1 MADRR
6 YNDKEIAAI
15 FRAAA
20 EQEPQSP
27 QREVARDEGLTLG
40 ELQAIGNEVGISAD
54 AVAQAA
60 RAVDVRLGTGSRT
73 FLGLPIGVA
82 RTVNLNRRLTDDEWE
97 RLVVQLRDVF
107 NARGRTRSDGSLRQW
122 TNGNLQVLLEPTETG
137 HRLRFGTVHG
147 GARAAIGMGFA
158 VLGVTATVAISSALG
173 GTLAEA
179 IPGIALLAAAGVGM
193 IASGALRLPRWA
205 RLRERQMEALANI
218 DDRDNPSL
226 NLDHTLHNFGC
237 LGQSDHLDSWKNSLD
252 RSQAQR
258 AAPIIQTEYDQWI
271 GFIRSGGFHKDIP
284 CKSPPRR
291 NSMDSRVVA
300 SPPAKA
306 SLFCL

>member
-20 EQEPQSP
+20 EQEPQSS
-27 QREVARDEGLTLG
+27 QREVARDEGLTLA

-97 RLVVQLRDVF
+97 RLVVQLREVF
-107 NARGRTRSDGSLRQW
+107 NARGRTRSEGSLRQW

-137 HRLRFGTVHG
+137 HRLRFRTLHG
-147 GARAAIGMGFA
+147 AARASIGAGFA
-158 VLGVTATVAISSALG
+158 ALGVAATVAIASAIGGHLG
-173 GTLAEA
+173 DA
-179 IPGIALLAAAGVGM
+179 IPGIVLLLATGVGM
-193 IASGALRLPRWA
+193 IVSGALRLPRWA
-205 RLRERQMEALANI
+205 RLRGRQMDALAAQLATPPNSAPLSSSTHP
-218 DDRDNPSL
+218 RDGS
-226 NLDHTLHNFGC
+226 
-237 LGQSDHLDSWKNSLD
+237 
-252 RSQAQR
+252 A
-258 AAPIIQTEYDQWI
+258 
-271 GFIRSGGFHKDIP
+271 
-284 CKSPPRR
+284 
-291 NSMDSRVVA
+291 
-300 SPPAKA
+300 
-306 SLFCL
+306 